1 MIRSITIDPD
11 GYDQMTLSLTDPW
24 SQEVVIKD
32 IDGLGP
38 TKGELSMEYFATGNR
53 SFFKGAR
60 LSRRNV
66 TMTLVPYGDNI
77 ERIRQKLYNYF
88 IVTQELTMEV
98 ETEFRNVKARFY
110 VESCETDIFSNQV
123 EMNISLISLS
133 PYWSGLSSI
142 KEVIAGLAA
151 EEPKFEF
158 PFHSDAPPKDII
170 LGEIGWTRSKR
181 ITNLGDVKTGVLM
194 TLTFK
199 GDVKNLRI
207 TNTMANEQMR
217 FFKETPFLAG
227 ERLIIDSRFGIK
239 SITHINAS
247 NVYSA
252 AYGVQTWDS
261 SWMYIYPGVNDFR
274 LEYQRP
280 DGLYTIEDSVELVIE
295 YEPQYRGI

>member
-11 GYDQMTLSLTDPW
+11 GYDRMTLSLTDPW

-77 ERIRQKLYNYF
+77 EQIRQKLYNYF
-88 IVTQELTMEV
+88 VVTQELTMEV

-110 VESCETDIFSNQV
+110 VESCETDIFSDQV
-123 EMNISLISLS
+123 EMNVSLISLS

-158 PFHSDAPPKDII
+158 PFHSDAPPKDIVF
-170 LGEIGWTRSKR
+170 GEIGWTRSKR

-227 ERLIIDSRFGIK
+227 ERLIIDSRYGLK

-261 SWMYIYPGVNDFR
+261 SWMYIYPGINDFR

>member
-1 MIRSITIDPD
+1 MIRRITIDPD
-11 GYDQMTLSLTDPW
+11 GYDRLTLSLTDPW

-88 IVTQELTMEV
+88 VVTQELTMEV

-123 EMNISLISLS
+123 EMNVSLISLS

-158 PFHSDAPPKDII
+158 PFHSDAPPKDIV

-227 ERLIIDSRFGIK
+227 ERLIIDSRFGLK

-261 SWMYIYPGVNDFR
+261 SWMYIYPGINDFR
-274 LEYQRP
+274 IEYQRT

>member
-11 GYDQMTLSLTDPW
+11 GYDRMTLSLTDPW

-88 IVTQELTMEV
+88 VVTQELTMEV

-110 VESCETDIFSNQV
+110 VESCETDIFSDQV
-123 EMNISLISLS
+123 EMNVSLISLS

-158 PFHSDAPPKDII
+158 PFHSDAPPKDIV

-194 TLTFK
+194 TFTFK

-207 TNTMANEQMR
+207 SNTMANEQMR

-227 ERLIIDSRFGIK
+227 ERLIIDSRYGLK

-261 SWMYIYPGVNDFR
+261 SWMYIYPGINDFK

>member
-11 GYDQMTLSLTDPW
+11 GYDRMTLSLTDPW

-123 EMNISLISLS
+123 EMNVSLISLS

-158 PFHSDAPPKDII
+158 PFHSDAPPNDII
-170 LGEIGWTRSKR
+170 FGEIGWTRSKR

-194 TLTFK
+194 TLTFN

-227 ERLIIDSRFGIK
+227 ERLIIDSRFGLK

-261 SWMYIYPGVNDFR
+261 SWMYIYPGINDFR